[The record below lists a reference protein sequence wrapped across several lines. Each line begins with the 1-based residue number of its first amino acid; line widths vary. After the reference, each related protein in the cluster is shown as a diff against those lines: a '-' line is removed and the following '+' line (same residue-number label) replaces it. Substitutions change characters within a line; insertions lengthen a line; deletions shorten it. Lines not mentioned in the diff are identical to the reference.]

1 MQQPINEFESPVDL
15 MQAAAIG
22 HAMAGEWG
30 EAVSAN
36 LKLIAHDP
44 SDLEAHNRLGK
55 AYTSLGRSEDAIRAY
70 RGALAISQGNPIA
83 RRNLARLEAMD
94 GGGDIVD
101 GVGAAAEMSRVT
113 GVVDGSV
120 ILTRLER
127 TAGQDVIESVTTGDK
142 LTLEAS
148 PAGIRVSTTSGKYL
162 GVVNGKLSVRIAK
175 LIVRGNRYE
184 AFANS
189 SDESS
194 FSIQIVESFK
204 HPDLASV
211 ISFPNQY
218 VERQES
224 NSELD
229 KYDMSDGAAALEGV
243 EGSSLVDVSD
253 DELVERPD
261 SAGRTALSGEMESP
275 DM

>member
-30 EAVSAN
+30 DAVSAN
-36 LKLIAHDP
+36 LKLIANDP

-55 AYTSLGRSEDAIRAY
+55 AYTSLGRSEDAVRAY
-70 RGALAISQGNPIA
+70 RAALAIDPRNPIA
-83 RRNLARLEAMD
+83 QRNLARLEASD
-94 GGGDIVD
+94 GGVNIAD
-101 GVGAAAEMSRVT
+101 GVGAAVEMARVT
-113 GVVDGSV
+113 GSVDGSAIV
-120 ILTRLER
+120 TRLER
-127 TAGQDVIESVTTGDK
+127 SAGPDVLEGVTTGDK

-148 PAGIRVSTTSGKYL
+148 PAGVRVSTTSGKYL

-184 AFANS
+184 AFAGGG
-189 SDESS
+189 DGTG

-204 HPDLASV
+204 HSDLAAV

-218 VERQES
+218 VERQEP
-224 NSELD
+224 NAELD
-229 KYDMSDGAAALEGV
+229 MYDMSDGTIAHEGV
-243 EGSSLVDVSD
+243 EGSSLIDVSD
-253 DELVERPD
+253 DELVESPN

-275 DM
+275 AM

>member
-22 HAMAGEWG
+22 HAMAGEWV
-30 EAVSAN
+30 EAVGAN
-36 LKLIAHDP
+36 LKLIAHGI

-70 RGALAISQGNPIA
+70 RAALAISPKNPIA
-83 RRNLARLEAMD
+83 MRNLRRLEAVD
-94 GGGDIVD
+94 ADGDIAD
-101 GVGAAAEMSRVT
+101 GVGAAAEMARAT
-113 GVVDGSV
+113 GSVDGSA

-127 TAGQDVIESVTTGDK
+127 TAGDDVIGGVTAGDK
-142 LTLEAS
+142 LLLEAS
-148 PAGIRVSTTSGKYL
+148 PAGVRVSTPQGKYL

-184 AFANS
+184 AFASGANS
-189 SDESS
+189 G

-211 ISFPNQY
+211 ISFPIQY
-218 VERQES
+218 VEQQEP
-224 NSELD
+224 NAELD
-229 KYDMSDGAAALEGV
+229 KYDMSDGGVAHDGV
-243 EGSSLVDVSD
+243 EGSSLVDISD
-253 DELVERPD
+253 DEVVEGPG
-261 SAGRTALSGEMESP
+261 SADRSVLSGEMESP
-275 DM
+275 AI